1 VSLEAQLPA
10 SELVEPFLLSE
21 GWRPCDAMLPKIPC
35 RFPPQRNQLATG
47 CHSNHRNLSQ
57 YTINDIGKRHV
68 EERYEFASLMLLRI
82 RVGGGGYCGLNSA
95 LFWGMVAIGLS
106 QEKKKKGYIAGGVR
120 REEGKDATF
129 EVKRGPIEFPNTVRY
144 RGKVS

>member
-1 VSLEAQLPA
+1 MSLEAQLPA

-106 QEKKKKGYIAGGVR
+106 QEKKKKGILL
-120 REEGKDATF
+120 EG
-129 EVKRGPIEFPNTVRY
+129 
-144 RGKVS
+144 